1 MMQTTSFRSDGLRLA
16 GELYTPPGTGHPG
29 LIICH
34 GIPARPY
41 DPEDRGYA
49 LLAEK
54 FADEGF
60 AVLFFYFRGAGPSEG
75 NFDMVGWTHDL
86 TQAVSEMEQFPMV
99 DAGRLFVMGFSGG
112 AATALYIAARD
123 TRIQGVVSC
132 ASPADFHDL
141 LSAGNLDEHL
151 AEWRRIGIVRDP
163 AFPPDRGKWERGFE
177 AVSPINCI
185 ADISPRPVLLQ
196 HGDDD
201 EVVPVSHACR
211 LFGAAKEPKQM
222 DIIGG
227 GLHRLRVNEEAM
239 EKAGTWLKCQS
250 SS

>member
-1 MMQTTSFRSDGLRLA
+1 MQTVGFKSDGLRLA
-16 GELYTPPGTGHPG
+16 GEFYIPPGASHPG

-41 DPEDRGYA
+41 EPEDRGYA

-60 AVLFFYFRGAGPSEG
+60 AVFFFYFRGAGPSEG

-86 TQAVSEMEQFPMV
+86 AQAVSEMERSPMV
-99 DAGRLFVMGFSGG
+99 DAGRLYVMGFSGG
-112 AATALYIAARD
+112 AATALCVAARD
-123 TRIQGVVSC
+123 TRIKGVVSC
-132 ASPADFHDL
+132 AAPADFRDL
-141 LSAGNLDEHL
+141 LSATKLDEHL

-163 AFPPDRGKWERGFE
+163 AFPPDKGVWAQGFK

-201 EVVPVSHACR
+201 EVVPVSHAYR
-211 LFGAAKEPKQM
+211 LFDVAMQPKQI
-222 DIIGG
+222 DIIDG

-239 EKAGTWLKCQS
+239 EKAVRWLKSQS
-250 SS
+250 AS